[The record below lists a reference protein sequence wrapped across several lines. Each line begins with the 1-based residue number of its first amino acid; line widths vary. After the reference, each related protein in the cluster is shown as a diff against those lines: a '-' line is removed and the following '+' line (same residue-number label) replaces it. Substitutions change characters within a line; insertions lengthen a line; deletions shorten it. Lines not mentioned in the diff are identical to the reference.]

1 MAENISPEYR
11 ECLDKGR
18 LKKFPQAAG
27 LAPAELEQAA
37 ADLMAARQS
46 LAQGS
51 YKWASI
57 QAYYAMFHAARAL
70 VYKAGLRERS
80 HHCLQYALREL
91 YVKTKQLDVRLVE
104 SLQLAKVLRENA
116 DYYGRFSSDSAGQLV
131 NDAEEFLAA
140 AKGLIAGV

>member
-11 ECLDKGR
+11 ECLEKGR

-51 YKWASI
+51 HKWASI
-57 QAYYAMFHAARAL
+57 QAYYAMFHAARAFGVQGRIARKKPPL
-70 VYKAGLRERS
+70 PAICPEGI
-80 HHCLQYALREL
+80 
-91 YVKTKQLDVRLVE
+91 VR
-104 SLQLAKVLRENA
+104 
-116 DYYGRFSSDSAGQLV
+116 
-131 NDAEEFLAA
+131 
-140 AKGLIAGV
+140 

>member
-1 MAENISPEYR
+1 MAENVNPEYR
-11 ECLDKGR
+11 ECLEKGR
-18 LKKFPQAAG
+18 LKKFPRAAG

-37 ADLMAARQS
+37 ADLITARQS
-46 LAQGS
+46 LAQGNH
-51 YKWASI
+51 KWASI
-57 QAYYAMFHAARAL
+57 QAYYSMFHAARAL

-91 YVKTKQLDVRLVE
+91 YVKTKQIDVRLVE

-116 DYYGRFSSDSAGQLV
+116 DYYGRFSPDSAGKLV

-140 AKGLIAGV
+140 AKELIA